1 MSDEEKHGDHFDL
14 PLLFNMSKQFLGPGG
29 LSAECVEGK
38 IFCGQESD
46 RGVISILITIL
57 RF

>member
-46 RGVISILITIL
+46 RGLEG
-57 RF
+57 